1 MILNDLRFP
10 IHPILKYPNQPFAG
24 APVFQETEDATK
36 PVDFAIDPAAPLK
49 IEEES
54 TTVSWF
60 FKGDS
65 LMSSG
70 C

>member
-10 IHPILKYPNQPFAG
+10 INPIPKYPNQ
-24 APVFQETEDATK
+24 PVFQETEDAAK
-36 PVDFAIDPAAPLK
+36 PADFAIDPAAPLK

-54 TTVSWF
+54 TTVSWC